1 MLDKQVQTHAKFQDH
16 STDKVKGLGKLTLA
30 IARTYGLLF
39 EDYEMGS
46 LIIIFKCQSLKSLEL
61 LWGDYLS
68 GHLDKMAE
76 QYLVTEE
83 VKEKL
88 NLETI
93 RVKTTIKEENYLNCR
108 KVLVECSGEYKEK
121 PFWANKKSIIILL

>member
-1 MLDKQVQTHAKFQDH
+1 MNAPLVQEEKQRDFSHLLAQDVRDYANLQDH
-16 STDKVKGLGKLTLA
+16 STDKLKGVGKLTVAMLT
-30 IARTYGLLF
+30 RYWLQF

-61 LWGDYLS
+61 LWSDYLS

-76 QYLVTEE
+76 QYLVSDE

-93 RVKTTIKEENYLNCR
+93 RVKTTIEEENYLNCR
-108 KVLVECSGEYKEK
+108 KVLLECSG
-121 PFWANKKSIIILL
+121 